1 MDREETGSIEQGH
14 RVREVELMV
23 RLSREED
30 GLVFQKGEKEREKE
44 REGGDQEGRGEDIK
58 GGREGVAANAN

>member
-44 REGGDQEGRGEDIK
+44 REGGEP
-58 GGREGVAANAN
+58 